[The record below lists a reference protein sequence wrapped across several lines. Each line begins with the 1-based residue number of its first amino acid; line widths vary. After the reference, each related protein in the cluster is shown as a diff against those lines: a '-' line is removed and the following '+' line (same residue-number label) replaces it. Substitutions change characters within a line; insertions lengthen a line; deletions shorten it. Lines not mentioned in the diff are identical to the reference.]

1 VIEQDVGEFTVLKA
15 TLAVDSQD
23 IIGEG
28 PAWDPARGRILWCDN
43 SVGLIHEA
51 RSNGT
56 NSWHETRRWMLN
68 RSIAAAVPRTAG
80 GLVVAS
86 GVEILTLSDAGDIRS
101 FARLDADP
109 QSVKLN
115 DAKCD
120 SRGRLWAG
128 TRDTDFGVPGRKIA
142 PGRAALYRI
151 EPDGAA
157 VKMLTGATLSNGL
170 DWSPDGSIFYFIDTY
185 SRTVDAF
192 DFDAD
197 KGSISNRHNVVTL
210 YADEG
215 LPDGMT
221 VDRDGNLWVAIAG
234 AGEIRC
240 YSPKGSLLT
249 RVQVAT
255 PTVTSCAFGGIAG
268 SDLFITTARV
278 RLPAIA
284 LSGLTQGFSL
294 EVGDS
299 REPGAGGLYVC
310 RPGMTGLPA
319 YDFAG

>member
-1 VIEQDVGEFTVLKA
+1 VIEQDMGEFTVLKA
-15 TLAVDSQD
+15 TLAVDCQD

-28 PAWDPARGRILWCDN
+28 PAWDLPRRRILWCDN

-51 RSNGT
+51 RSNGPK
-56 NSWHETRRWMLN
+56 SWHETRHWTLN
-68 RSIAAAVPRTAG
+68 RPIAAAVPRTAG

-86 GVEILTLSDAGDIRS
+86 GVEILILSDAGDIRS

-128 TRDTDFGVPGRKIA
+128 TRDTDFGLPGRKITA
-142 PGRAALYRI
+142 GRAALYRI
-151 EPDGAA
+151 DPDGAV
-157 VKMLTGATLSNGL
+157 VKMLTGATLCNGL
-170 DWSPDGSIFYFIDTY
+170 DWNPDGSIFYFIDTY

-192 DFDAD
+192 DFDID
-197 KGSISNRHNVVTL
+197 QGSISHRRNVVTL
-210 YADEG
+210 YADDG

-234 AGEIRC
+234 TGQIRC
-240 YSPKGSLLT
+240 YSPEGSLLA
-249 RVQVAT
+249 RVNVAT
-255 PTVTSCAFGGIAG
+255 PTVTSCAFGGITG
-268 SDLFITTARV
+268 EDLFITTARV

-284 LSGLTQGFSL
+284 LSGLSQGFSL
-294 EVGDS
+294 EVSDS

-310 RPGMTGLPA
+310 HPGVTGLPA
-319 YDFAG
+319 YDFTG

>member
-1 VIEQDVGEFTVLKA
+1 MKELTALKA
-15 TLAVDSQD
+15 TLAVDCQD

-28 PAWDPARGRILWCDN
+28 PAWDLPRERILWCDN

-51 RSNGT
+51 RSNGP
-56 NSWHETRRWMLN
+56 NSWYETRHWALN
-68 RSIAAAVPRTAG
+68 RPIAAAVPRSAG

-86 GVEILTLSDAGDIRS
+86 GVEFLTLSDTGDICS
-101 FARLDADP
+101 IARLDADP
-109 QSVKLN
+109 RSVKLN

-128 TRDTDFGVPGRKIA
+128 TRDLDFGVPGRKIT
-142 PGRAALYRI
+142 PGRAALYRLD
-151 EPDGAA
+151 PDGAV
-157 VKMLTGATLSNGL
+157 VKMLTAATLCNGL
-170 DWSPDGSIFYFIDTY
+170 DWSPEGSIFYFIDTY

-192 DFDAD
+192 DFDID
-197 KGSISNRHNVVTL
+197 QGGISHRRNVITL
-210 YADEG
+210 HSDEG

-240 YSPKGSLLT
+240 YTPEGSLLA
-249 RVQVAT
+249 RVSVAT
-255 PTVTSCAFGGIAG
+255 PTVTSCAFGGNAG
-268 SDLFITTARV
+268 TDLFITTARV

-294 EVGDS
+294 EVGAS

-310 RPGMTGLPA
+310 QPGLSGLPA
-319 YDFAG
+319 HEFSG

>member
-1 VIEQDVGEFTVLKA
+1 MDEFTALNA
-15 TLAVDSQD
+15 TLAVDCQD

-28 PAWDPARGRILWCDN
+28 PAWDRPRERILWCDN

-51 RSNGT
+51 RCTGYNG
-56 NSWHETRRWMLN
+56 WHETRHWALN
-68 RSIAAAVPRTAG
+68 RSIAAAVPRRAG

-101 FARLDADP
+101 FARLDAEP

-120 SRGRLWAG
+120 SQGRLWAG
-128 TRDTDFGVPGRKIA
+128 TRDMDFGVPDRKITA
-142 PGRAALYRI
+142 GRAALYRI
-151 EPDGAA
+151 DPDGA
-157 VKMLTGATLSNGL
+157 VVRMLTGATLCNGL

-192 DFDAD
+192 DFDIDQGA
-197 KGSISNRHNVVTL
+197 ISHRRNVVTL
-210 YADEG
+210 YSDEG

-221 VDRDGNLWVAIAG
+221 VDSEGNLWVAIAG

-240 YSPKGSLLT
+240 YSPEGSLLA
-249 RVQVAT
+249 RVSVAT

-268 SDLFITTARV
+268 RDLFITTARV

-294 EVGDS
+294 EVRDP
-299 REPGAGGLYVC
+299 REPGAGGLHVC
-310 RPGMTGLPA
+310 RPGVSGMPSH
-319 YDFAG
+319 DFAG